1 MSTKY
6 TKEVLTEAVVN
17 SKSVAGVLR
26 HLGLRQAG
34 GTQAWI
40 SKKIKDFEIDTT
52 HFTRQAW
59 NKGTVVPSRR
69 KQTSE
74 IFVCLDD
81 GSNRP
86 KRYQL
91 VRAMLE
97 VGVDNSCAIC
107 YNKGVWCDQPL
118 TLEVDHIDGNWL
130 NNRIENLRFLCPN
143 CHSQQ
148 ETSNKPWK
156 HARVVE

>member
-6 TKEVLTEAVVN
+6 TKEVLTEAVAN

-26 HLGLRQAG
+26 YLGLRQAG
-34 GTQAWI
+34 GTHYHI
-40 SKKIKDFEIDTT
+40 SNKIKQYGINTN
-52 HFTRQAW
+52 HFTGKGW
-59 NKGTVVPSRR
+59 NAGGTSINKKSISEVLVKR
-69 KQTSE
+69 K
-74 IFVCLDD
+74 D
-81 GSNRP
+81 GGRP
-86 KRYQL
+86 KRSQL

-97 VGVDNSCAIC
+97 VGVDNLCAIC
-107 YNKGVWCDQPL
+107 YNEGVWCDQPL

-156 HARVVE
+156 HKPA